1 MKSSSD
7 IKSWIGKSIQNEDY
21 ISDFPIRAMASVF
34 DYDGE
39 DIGEV
44 PYGWHWLYFLNLPLQ
59 KNLGPDGHEKRIGF
73 MPPIDLPIRM
83 YAGGEI
89 NYFKPLLIG
98 EKLKKTSSI
107 ISIEN
112 KEGSTGNLI
121 FLKIKHEITNKKEIL
136 INEIQNLVY
145 REDKKSQKTKS
156 AIGINA
162 PKNFDY
168 EKSWQTSPEMLFRYS
183 ALTHNTHKI
192 HYDFPYAKDVEG
204 YPQIVVH
211 GPLMATFLLDL
222 IKNIITNKQKLIKF
236 TFKLKSPVFVG
247 GTIFAQAIKT
257 KNGLDLWIKD
267 QNGYQSLT
275 AEAEIID

>member
-89 NYFKPLLIG
+89 NYFKPL
-98 EKLKKTSSI
+98 
-107 ISIEN
+107 
-112 KEGSTGNLI
+112 
-121 FLKIKHEITNKKEIL
+121 
-136 INEIQNLVY
+136 
-145 REDKKSQKTKS
+145 
-156 AIGINA
+156 
-162 PKNFDY
+162 
-168 EKSWQTSPEMLFRYS
+168 
-183 ALTHNTHKI
+183 
-192 HYDFPYAKDVEG
+192 
-204 YPQIVVH
+204 
-211 GPLMATFLLDL
+211 
-222 IKNIITNKQKLIKF
+222 
-236 TFKLKSPVFVG
+236 
-247 GTIFAQAIKT
+247 
-257 KNGLDLWIKD
+257 
-267 QNGYQSLT
+267 
-275 AEAEIID
+275 

>member
-112 KEGSTGNLI
+112 KNMGLQESVIVND
-121 FLKIKHEITNKKEIL
+121 FF
-136 INEIQNLVY
+136 
-145 REDKKSQKTKS
+145 KSVS
-156 AIGINA
+156 RM
-162 PKNFDY
+162 
-168 EKSWQTSPEMLFRYS
+168 SS
-183 ALTHNTHKI
+183 
-192 HYDFPYAKDVEG
+192 
-204 YPQIVVH
+204 
-211 GPLMATFLLDL
+211 
-222 IKNIITNKQKLIKF
+222 
-236 TFKLKSPVFVG
+236 
-247 GTIFAQAIKT
+247 
-257 KNGLDLWIKD
+257 
-267 QNGYQSLT
+267 
-275 AEAEIID
+275 IIDNININVAQILFVTIRIFKIYITKR